1 MDAPLTLD
9 TGQIDKERFQMASRL
24 INIDF
29 DQKLVRLTPEK
40 VSPGVNNWY
49 TVLVGKNGIG
59 KSRLL
64 SSIAQIGIVTEDYSK
79 VIAVS
84 TSPFDKFPSPRNRSN
99 NTAKANYRYVGMRS
113 EGIYQSSN
121 SVSLI
126 SSAAKG
132 LLEKLSSE
140 DGTHNLTAV
149 FDSLNFRPVADF
161 ILKPGYLRGSR
172 EAYDTSRVEG
182 TSLAIEL
189 RRLEREHSIEV
200 DERYFEL
207 LENLHYGRLLEVL
220 DAMVTVNKILTTRKA
235 IELRAD
241 FSRST
246 LTFGEF
252 QAGRSIILAVL
263 VLLEVGLMRL
273 MDFTLEKF
281 GFGPLSLKK
290 ASSGEQCLL
299 VLILGIAGHIDDN
312 SLILIDEP
320 EISLHPRWQE
330 EFMELLTSSFASYQN
345 CQFIIATHSPQIIA
359 RLRGHGCYIASLS
372 RGELYDAEEFH
383 DKSADFQLAEL
394 FDAPGIMNEYI
405 SRLAFNLLAKVKH
418 SKEVTASSQAE
429 LSRLLQFKEQ
439 LEESDPVKELIISVA
454 MLCEHYAAN

>member
-1 MDAPLTLD
+1 MD
-9 TGQIDKERFQMASRL
+9 SRL

-29 DQKLVRLTPEK
+29 DKKLVRITPDE
-40 VSPGVNNWY
+40 VPPGVKSWY
-49 TVLVGKNGIG
+49 TILVGKNGIG

-64 SSIAQIGIVTEDYSK
+64 SSIAQISIVTEDYSK

-99 NTAKANYRYVGMRS
+99 NTTKANYRYVGMRT

-132 LLEKLSSE
+132 LLEKLTSE
-140 DGTHNLTAV
+140 DGTHNLAAV
-149 FDSLNFRPVADF
+149 FDSLSFRPVADF
-161 ILKPGYLRGSR
+161 ILKPGYLRNSR
-172 EAYDTSRVEG
+172 DTYDISRVEG

-220 DAMVTVNKILTTRKA
+220 DAMVTVNNILTKRKA
-235 IELRAD
+235 IELKAD
-241 FSRST
+241 FSKST
-246 LTFGEF
+246 LNFGNY
-252 QAGRSIILAVL
+252 QASKPIILSVL

-273 MDFTLEKF
+273 MDFTLDKF
-281 GFGPLSLKK
+281 GFGQLSLKK

-299 VLILGIAGHIDDN
+299 VLILGISGHITDN

-330 EFMELLTSSFASYQN
+330 EFMELLTSSFASYHN

-359 RLRGHGCYIASLS
+359 RLRGRGCYIASLS
-372 RGELYDAEEFH
+372 RGVLYDAEEFH

-418 SKEVTASSQAE
+418 SKEVTLSSQAD

-439 LEESDPVKELIISVA
+439 LDESDPVKELILSVA
-454 MLCEHYAAN
+454 MLCEHYAVN

>member
-1 MDAPLTLD
+1 MD
-9 TGQIDKERFQMASRL
+9 SRL

-29 DQKLVRLTPEK
+29 DKKLVRITPDE
-40 VSPGVNNWY
+40 VPPGFKSWY
-49 TVLVGKNGIG
+49 TILVGKNGIG

-64 SSIAQIGIVTEDYSK
+64 SSIAQISIVTEDYSK

-99 NTAKANYRYVGMRS
+99 NTTKANYRYVGMRT

-132 LLEKLSSE
+132 LLEKLTSE
-140 DGTHNLTAV
+140 DGTHNLAAV
-149 FDSLNFRPVADF
+149 FDSLSFRPVADF
-161 ILKPGYLRGSR
+161 ILKPGYLRNSR
-172 EAYDTSRVEG
+172 DTYDISRVEG

-220 DAMVTVNKILTTRKA
+220 DAMVTVNNILTKRKA
-235 IELRAD
+235 IELKAD
-241 FSRST
+241 FSKST
-246 LTFGEF
+246 LNFGNY
-252 QAGRSIILAVL
+252 QASKPIILSVL

-273 MDFTLEKF
+273 MDFTLDKF
-281 GFGPLSLKK
+281 GFGQLSLKK

-299 VLILGIAGHIDDN
+299 VLILGISGHITDN

-330 EFMELLTSSFASYQN
+330 EFMELLTSSFASYHN

-359 RLRGHGCYIASLS
+359 RLRGRGCYIASLS
-372 RGELYDAEEFH
+372 RGVLYDAEEFH

-418 SKEVTASSQAE
+418 SKEVTLSSQAD

-439 LEESDPVKELIISVA
+439 LDESDPVKELILSVA
-454 MLCEHYAAN
+454 MLCEHYAVN

>member
-1 MDAPLTLD
+1 MD
-9 TGQIDKERFQMASRL
+9 SRL

-29 DQKLVRLTPEK
+29 DKKLVRITPDE
-40 VSPGVNNWY
+40 VPPGIKSWY
-49 TVLVGKNGIG
+49 TILVGKNGIG

-64 SSIAQIGIVTEDYSK
+64 SSIAQISIVTEDYSK

-99 NTAKANYRYVGMRS
+99 NTTKANYRYVGMRT

-132 LLEKLSSE
+132 LLEKLTSE
-140 DGTHNLTAV
+140 DGTHNLAAV
-149 FDSLNFRPVADF
+149 FDSLSFRPVADF
-161 ILKPGYLRGSR
+161 ILKPGYLRNSR
-172 EAYDTSRVEG
+172 DTYDISRVEG

-220 DAMVTVNKILTTRKA
+220 DAMVTVNNILTKRKA
-235 IELRAD
+235 IELKAD
-241 FSRST
+241 FSKST
-246 LTFGEF
+246 LNFGNY
-252 QAGRSIILAVL
+252 QASKPIILSVL

-273 MDFTLEKF
+273 MDFTLDKF
-281 GFGPLSLKK
+281 GFGQLSLKK

-299 VLILGIAGHIDDN
+299 VLILGISGHITDN

-330 EFMELLTSSFASYQN
+330 EFMELLTSSFASYHN

-359 RLRGHGCYIASLS
+359 RLRGRGCYIASLS

-418 SKEVTASSQAE
+418 SKEVTLSSQAD

-439 LEESDPVKELIISVA
+439 LDESDPVKELILSVA
-454 MLCEHYAAN
+454 MLCEHYAVN

>member
-1 MDAPLTLD
+1 M
-9 TGQIDKERFQMASRL
+9 
-24 INIDF
+24 
-29 DQKLVRLTPEK
+29 
-40 VSPGVNNWY
+40 
-49 TVLVGKNGIG
+49 GKNGIG

-64 SSIAQIGIVTEDYSK
+64 SSIAQIGIVSEDYSK

-84 TSPFDKFPSPRNRSN
+84 TSPFDKFPNPRNRSS

-132 LLEKLSSE
+132 LLEKLSVE
-140 DGTHNLTAV
+140 NGAHNLTAV
-149 FDSLNFRPVADF
+149 FDALNFRPVADF
-161 ILKPGYLRGSR
+161 ILKPGYLKGSR
-172 EAYDTSRVEG
+172 NAYDTSRVEG

-220 DAMVTVNKILTTRKA
+220 EAMVTVNKILTTRKA
-235 IELRAD
+235 IELSAD

-246 LTFGEF
+246 LTIGEY

-263 VLLEVGLMRL
+263 ILLEVGLMRL
-273 MDFTLEKF
+273 MDITLEKV

-299 VLILGIAGHIDDN
+299 VLILGIAGHINDN
-312 SLILIDEP
+312 SLVLIDEP

-330 EFMELLTSSFASYQN
+330 EFMELLISSFASYQD

-359 RLRGHGCYIASLS
+359 RLRGRGCYIASLS

-418 SKEVTASSQAE
+418 SKEVTVSSQTD
-429 LSRLLQFKEQ
+429 LSRLLQFKDQ
-439 LEESDPVKELIISVA
+439 LEESDPVKELIASVA
-454 MLCEHYAAN
+454 MLCEHYASN

>member
-1 MDAPLTLD
+1 MD
-9 TGQIDKERFQMASRL
+9 SRL

-29 DQKLVRLTPEK
+29 DKKLVRITPDE
-40 VSPGVNNWY
+40 VPPGVKSWY
-49 TVLVGKNGIG
+49 TILVGKNGIG

-64 SSIAQIGIVTEDYSK
+64 SSIAQISIVTEDYSK

-99 NTAKANYRYVGMRS
+99 NTTKANYRYVGMRT

-132 LLEKLSSE
+132 LLEKLTSE
-140 DGTHNLTAV
+140 DGTHNLAAV
-149 FDSLNFRPVADF
+149 FDSLSFRPVADF
-161 ILKPGYLRGSR
+161 ILKPGYLRNSR
-172 EAYDTSRVEG
+172 DTYDISRVEG

-220 DAMVTVNKILTTRKA
+220 DAMVTVNNILTKRKA
-235 IELRAD
+235 IELKAD
-241 FSRST
+241 FSKST
-246 LTFGEF
+246 LNFGNY
-252 QAGRSIILAVL
+252 QASKPIILSVL

-273 MDFTLEKF
+273 MDFTLDKF
-281 GFGPLSLKK
+281 GFGQLSLKK

-299 VLILGIAGHIDDN
+299 VLILGISGHITDN

-330 EFMELLTSSFASYQN
+330 EFMELLTSSFASYHN

-359 RLRGHGCYIASLS
+359 RLRGRGCYIASLS
-372 RGELYDAEEFH
+372 RGVLYDADEFH

-418 SKEVTASSQAE
+418 SKEVTLSSQAD

-439 LEESDPVKELIISVA
+439 LDESDPVKELILSVA
-454 MLCEHYAAN
+454 MLCEHYAVN